1 MPKLAMKRVANR
13 ACDALVA
20 TRSSIVRTC
29 ADGDG
34 WIRRRDGALNPAYRR
49 RRIER
54 LAHSCGGQFRD
65 RQWWA
70 RRPDSSAPAT
80 IDRGRGRLRPE
91 NTTYDARLGA
101 PRRSS
106 YRKLALAEPSLPG
119 LDTIGVDYRRMYFI
133 RRSIATV
140 REFAEALPALDS
152 CAGFHSIKNR
162 LNETERAM
170 WDKSVRFFRRN
181 YVYIQKIRSDF
192 GGHFGYSPAW
202 HAVENLQETV
212 AVLEYKH
219 SSVGRRIQIRLKFAG
234 EVVAIGMGHH
244 KRGDTSKDHFRLMF
258 RLALA
263 AVAHSTRCVE
273 LLTLIYFEPRI
284 RNVRQRCMRK
294 HRPRDPWVYAVLKEG
309 RSWV

>member
-1 MPKLAMKRVANR
+1 MFTWKWKVYVNTLDRVFGG
-13 ACDALVA
+13 V
-20 TRSSIVRTC
+20 SKEEKE
-29 ADGDG
+29 
-34 WIRRRDGALNPAYRR
+34 LNAHMMRVSVLHEDL
-49 RRIER
+49 RIE
-54 LAHSCGGQFRD
+54 
-65 RQWWA
+65 
-70 RRPDSSAPAT
+70 
-80 IDRGRGRLRPE
+80 
-91 NTTYDARLGA
+91 N
-101 PRRSS
+101 
-106 YRKLALAEPSLPG
+106 LALAEPSLPG

-181 YVYIQKIRSDF
+181 YLYIQKIRNDF
-192 GGHFGYSPAW
+192 GGHFGYGPAW
-202 HAVENLQETV
+202 HAVKNLQETV

-263 AVAHSTRCVE
+263 AFAHSTRCVE

-284 RNVRQRCMRK
+284 RNVR
-294 HRPRDPWVYAVLKEG
+294 
-309 RSWV
+309 